1 MAAKPLEPGDPLRL
15 GRFELVARL
24 GEGGQGIVYLGRGTG
39 PGEERVAV
47 KVLRSSVDGMELQ
60 RLARELDAI
69 HQVQPFV
76 TARVIEASAD
86 GDRRFVVSEFID
98 GPSLQE
104 RVRASGPLPEG
115 ELQRLAVGTATALT
129 AIHGAGVVHR
139 DFKPANVLLGPD
151 GPRVVDFGIARLIDA
166 GTVTS
171 GLIGTPS
178 FMAPEQLAGERPG
191 SPVDIF
197 AWAVTMV
204 FAATGRPAFGSGS
217 MSAVMWR
224 IVSDEPDLTG
234 VPPSLL
240 PVIRQ
245 CLDKDPRRR
254 PVARDLLL
262 RLVDPSAQYPQPPP
276 GPPAAPADASYP
288 PYPAAV
294 AATADATGPVQ
305 PTDRPTFP
313 RDLPAGSTVPGRSP
327 ARPRRGPIVAA
338 GAAAV
343 VAALVIGG
351 VLLLTRS
358 QSPGHPSAT
367 GSSGAGHTTSPG
379 ALHTTSPATQVAGVA
394 IPAAFAGTWSGT
406 ASLAPLGASGVAL
419 TNPITFTFETGGR
432 TAREVNQDC
441 VNVLTLTRATAKV
454 LTFSEPQTPSCEA
467 GTVTFTRRAAGLA
480 YRWLD
485 INNLEQNTGI
495 LHLST

>member
-1 MAAKPLEPGDPLRL
+1 MASKPLQPGDPLRL

-24 GEGGQGIVYLGRGTG
+24 GEGGQGVVYLGRGAG

-76 TARVIEASAD
+76 TARVIEASAE
-86 GDRRFVVSEFID
+86 GGRRFVVSEFID

-104 RVRASGPLPEG
+104 RVNEGGPLPEG

-204 FAATGRPAFGSGS
+204 FAATGRPAFGSGA
-217 MSAVMWR
+217 MPAVMWR
-224 IVSDEPDLTG
+224 IVSDEPDLGG

-245 CLDKDPRRR
+245 CLDKDPSRR

-262 RLVDPSAQYPQPPP
+262 RLVDPSTQVSA
-276 GPPAAPADASYP
+276 AAPADS
-288 PYPAAV
+288 PYPAYP
-294 AATADATGPVQ
+294 AAMADATGQ
-305 PTDRPTFP
+305 LQATGGPTFP
-313 RDLPAGSTVPGRSP
+313 RDLPAGQTAPGTAP
-327 ARPRRGPIVAA
+327 ARPRRGQVLAA
-338 GAAAV
+338 AAAAV
-343 VAALVIGG
+343 VAAIVIGG

-358 QSPGHPSAT
+358 PSTGHPAAT
-367 GSSGAGHTTSPG
+367 GSSGAGHPTSPG
-379 ALHTTSPATQVAGVA
+379 TLHTTTPAPPAAPVAGLA
-394 IPAAFAGTWSGT
+394 IPAAFAGTWTGT
-406 ASLAPLGASGVAL
+406 ASLAPLGVSGVAL
-419 TNPITFTFETGGR
+419 SNPITFTFAAGGR
-432 TAREVNQDC
+432 TAHEVNQEC
-441 VNVLTLTRATAKV
+441 TNVLSLTRATATV
-454 LTFSEPQTPSCEA
+454 LTFSEPQTPSCKA
-467 GTVTFTRRAAGLA
+467 GTVTFTRRGRGLA

-485 INNLEQNTGI
+485 IDNLEQNTGV
-495 LHLST
+495 LHRSA